1 MSDTDTPT
9 AGNDADVPSA
19 GTNGYAAPAWMI
31 WLVGLYLLLFTAF
44 FVHLVI
50 LVWPGSQAVEDPLRL
65 LGLLPFR
72 AAGEVRYILLAASMG
87 AVGSAIQAMTF
98 YASYVGKRTFERS
111 WTVWYVFRPFVGM
124 PLALIFY
131 FVIRG
136 GFFSLA
142 AGTEA
147 VSPFGVAA
155 LCGLVGMFSKQAM
168 DKLQELFGS
177 LFRVDGS
184 RR

>member
-1 MSDTDTPT
+1 MSETDVSTD
-9 AGNDADVPSA
+9 ANDADVPPA
-19 GTNGYAAPAWMI
+19 GGNGYAAPSWMI
-31 WLVGLYLLLFTAF
+31 WLVGLYLLLFIAF

-50 LVWPGSQAVEDPLRL
+50 LVWPGGAGEADRLRL
-65 LGLLPFR
+65 LGFIAFR

-98 YASYVGKRTFERS
+98 YGSYVGKRAFERS

-142 AGTEA
+142 AGTDA

-184 RR
+184 GR